1 MKIFYNKKD
10 LTSALNYEKNVGF
23 IPTMGALHRGHI
35 SLIKKSRLQCNK
47 TILSIFINKPQ
58 FNKSNDF
65 KNYPRNLRYDIN
77 LIKKNKVDYLY
88 IPNSKQIYPRGR
100 NKKIKINSFH
110 KKLCGKFRPN
120 HFHAVVDVVSR
131 FVKIINP
138 KKIYL
143 GEKDFQQLLIIKDYF
158 KKEKINTE
166 VITCKTVREKNGIPY
181 SSRNL
186 RLTGNEK
193 KIISK
198 TYNFIRKNKKSFI
211 RKKIK
216 RKIIIKTIH
225 SFGVNKIDYV
235 KILDVNKII
244 KPFLK
249 KKKYKIFLAYYIN
262 KVRLIDNI

>member
-23 IPTMGALHRGHI
+23 IPTMGALHKGHI

-166 VITCKTVREKNGIPY
+166 VIMCKTVREKNGIPY

-186 RLTGNEK
+186 RLTDNEK

-198 TYNFIRKNKKSFI
+198 TYNFIKKNKKSII

-216 RKIIIKTIH
+216 KKIMIKIIH

-249 KKKYKIFLAYYIN
+249 EKKYKIFLAYYIN